1 MTRVP
6 QALAVLLAIALTAVA
21 APHARA
27 QDAPRAYFSP
37 NGGGAEAVAAMVDAA
52 TSTVDVAM
60 YSITTNASNPIWP
73 ALQRAV
79 ARNVRV
85 RVLLDQATGSNKS
98 KADALGAIG
107 VHVFG
112 VGSTTLHEKYAI
124 VDAGK
129 PTARLSN
136 GSANWSLGA
145 MTRYSENTVLW
156 GRNDALISSFQ
167 TDFDRLLLT
176 KGRPISVNAAQ
187 HKVATVLPL
196 VPPGPRGEEAL
207 FSSANTGATTIVAD
221 RLIQRIAAATS
232 SVYIDVAHFNSKSV
246 AAALIKL
253 HRDKPQV
260 KLEVLLDLGS
270 FSASISRA
278 KELERAGI
286 PVRYKTYSL
295 VYLQPRAQ
303 LMHHKTLIVDEKRV
317 VSGSYNWSDT
327 AEKNNYENV
336 VDIDGSSGPNAA
348 LVASYVA
355 EHRKLWDLNRDV
367 YARFRAAMLA
377 TPTNAAIYKK
387 IIPVHFDTPYFNT
400 IMTLTRAEI
409 TPVRAVAFAAGIVE
423 RKPDGSTKYHND
435 ATYLDREAKTP
446 YSGNVQGK
454 FLDANAVPPPVT
466 TNVPTPTPT
475 PNGNGGS
482 NGLVDGLDAPPGQ

>member
-6 QALAVLLAIALTAVA
+6 HALAVLLALALGAIA

-27 QDAPRAYFSP
+27 QDGPRAYFSP
-37 NGGGAEAVAAMVDAA
+37 NGGGAEAVAAMIDGA

-60 YSITTNASNPIWP
+60 YSITTNNSNPIWP

-85 RVLLDQATGSNKS
+85 RILLDQATTSNKS
-98 KADALGAIG
+98 KADALAAIG

-124 VDAGK
+124 VDAGR

-156 GRNDALISSFQ
+156 GKNDALVAAFQ
-167 TDFDRLLLT
+167 VDFDRLLLG
-176 KGRPISVNAAQ
+176 KGKPLSPNAAQ
-187 HKVATVLPL
+187 HKVATTLPL
-196 VPPGPRGEEAL
+196 VPPGARKEEAL
-207 FSSANTGATTIVAD
+207 FTSANTASSTIVAD
-221 RLIQRIAAATS
+221 RINQRIAAATKS
-232 SVYIDVAHFNSKSV
+232 IYIDVAHYNAKSIS
-246 AAALIKL
+246 AALIKL

-260 KLEVLLDLGS
+260 KIEVLLDLGEFGDS
-270 FSASISRA
+270 KSRA

-303 LMHHKTLIVDEKRV
+303 LMHHKTLIVDETRV

-336 VDIDGSSGPNAA
+336 IDIDGAVGPNAA

-355 EHRKLWDLNRDV
+355 EHKKLWSLNRDV
-367 YARFRAAMLA
+367 YPRFRAAMLA

-387 IIPVHFDTPYFNT
+387 IIPVHFDTPYFDT

-409 TPVRAVAFAAGIVE
+409 APVRAVAFAAGILE

-435 ATYLDREAKTP
+435 KTYLDREAKAP
-446 YSGNVQGK
+446 YSGTVQGR
-454 FLDANAVPPPVT
+454 FLDANAVTPPVT
-466 TNVPTPTPT
+466 TNTPSG
-475 PNGNGGS
+475 NGNGTNGNGT
-482 NGLVDGLDAPPGQ
+482 NGLVDGLDVPPGE

>member
-6 QALAVLLAIALTAVA
+6 HALAVLLAIALTAVA
-21 APHARA
+21 APHATA
-27 QDAPRAYFSP
+27 QDGPRNYFSP
-37 NGGGAEAVAAMVDAA
+37 NGGGAEAVAAMIDGA

-85 RVLLDQATGSNKS
+85 RVLLDQATSSNKS
-98 KADALGAIG
+98 KADALAAIG
-107 VHVFG
+107 VHVYG

-156 GRNDALISSFQ
+156 GRNDALIASFQ
-167 TDFDRLLLT
+167 TDFDRLLMT
-176 KGRPISVNAAQ
+176 KGKALSANAAQ
-187 HKVATVLPL
+187 HKVATALPL
-196 VPPGPRGEEAL
+196 VPPGARMEEAL
-207 FSSANTGATTIVAD
+207 FTSANTSTSTIVAD
-221 RLIQRIAAATS
+221 RIIQRIAAAQTS
-232 SVYIDVAHFNSKSV
+232 IYIDVAHYNAKTI

-253 HRDKPQV
+253 HRDKPAV
-260 KLEVLLDLGS
+260 KIEVLLDLGEFGDS
-270 FSASISRA
+270 KSRS

-286 PVRYKTYSL
+286 PCRYKTYSL

-327 AEKNNYENV
+327 AEKNNFENV

-409 TPVRAVAFAAGIVE
+409 TPVRAVAFAAGILE

-435 ATYLDREAKTP
+435 ATYLDRDAKVP
-446 YSGNVQGK
+446 YAGSVQGK
-454 FLDANAVPPPVT
+454 FLDANAVTPPVT
-466 TNVPTPTPT
+466 NSGPAPTPT
-475 PNGNGGS
+475 PNGTGGN

>member
-6 QALAVLLAIALTAVA
+6 HALAVLLAIALTAVA

-27 QDAPRAYFSP
+27 QAPAVYFSP
-37 NGGGAEAVAAMVDAA
+37 NGGGAEAVAAMVDGA

-85 RVLLDQATGSNKS
+85 RILLDQATSSNKS
-98 KADALGAIG
+98 KADALAAIG

-129 PTARLSN
+129 STARLSN

-156 GRNDALISSFQ
+156 GRNPALIAAFQ
-167 TDFDRLLLT
+167 KDFDRLLIE
-176 KGRPISVNAAQ
+176 KGRPLSANAAQ
-187 HKVATVLPL
+187 HKVATVLPF
-196 VPPGPRGEEAL
+196 VPPGLRREQAL
-207 FSSANTGATTIVAD
+207 FSSANTNATTIVAD

-232 SVYIDVAHFNSKSV
+232 SVYIDVAHFNSKSI

-260 KLEVLLDLGS
+260 KIEVLMDLGQYGDS
-270 FSASISRA
+270 KSRA
-278 KELERAGI
+278 KELERAGV
-286 PVRYKTYSL
+286 PCRYKTYSL

-336 VDIDGSSGPNAA
+336 VDIDGDGGPNQA
-348 LVASYVA
+348 LVAAYVA
-355 EHRKLWDLNRDV
+355 EHKKLWSLNRDV
-367 YARFRAAMLA
+367 YPRFRAAMLA
-377 TPTNAAIYKK
+377 TPSNAAIYKK
-387 IIPVHFDTPYFNT
+387 IIPVHFDTPYFDT
-400 IMTLTRAEI
+400 VMTLTRAEI
-409 TPVRAVAFAAGIVE
+409 APVRAVAFAAGILE
-423 RKPDGSTKYHND
+423 RKPDGSTKYHNN
-435 ATYLDREAKTP
+435 ATYLDRDAKAP

-454 FLDANAVPPPVT
+454 FLDPNAVTPPVT
-466 TNVPTPTPT
+466 NGPAPTPD
-475 PNGNGGS
+475 GG
-482 NGLVDGLDAPPGQ
+482 NGLVDGLDVPPGQ